1 VVQALADLWTQYY
14 LLALAA
20 VEDTTLSNVDV
31 SPLVRRQVEGELVTQ
46 LRDQVIQVDT
56 SFTDEE
62 LRARYEV
69 ELPGGRVRGRHILL
83 QYPEGATPAQEDSVR
98 ALAESLRSRILE
110 GESFEALA
118 QEYSQDAGT
127 AESGGDLGSFGK
139 GEMVP
144 PFEEAAFGL
153 EAGEISDVVE
163 TAFGLHIIR
172 VDERIVPPFEES
184 REQFRTQLRNQ
195 LVMQAESTYVAG
207 LMDGAGLEVDEEQL
221 ESVKQLASEP
231 GVQLSSRAQTRPL
244 VHYNE
249 GSYTLGEFRTWLLTS
264 PPNIPPQI
272 AGASDEQ
279 LRNLLRSLTQ
289 SELLVAEARREGL
302 EVPEARQDSI
312 ADGLVSGMK
321 GIARELGFFEL
332 EVQEG
337 ESPRSAAARAV
348 QDILVQVVQEGREVY
363 PLQTVAF
370 ALKEQFGAR
379 IFQPGVER
387 TVSRVEELR
396 AESPPTPAP
405 PTRPSA
411 LPDTAVPDTSAPDTS
426 GSSG

>member
-1 VVQALADLWTQYY
+1 MVRRPHQTLAAVLLALALGACEGGGGPSSEGVLARAGGHELQAATAAEILAPQPQLPAQPQVVQALADLWTQYY

-31 SPLVRRQVEGELVTQ
+31 SPLVRRQVEGELVAQ
-46 LRDQVIQVDT
+46 LRGQVIQVDT
-56 SFTDEE
+56 SFTEEE

-83 QYPEGATPAQEDSVR
+83 LYPEGATPAQEDSVR

-207 LMDGAGLEVDEEQL
+207 LMEADGLEVDEEQL
-221 ESVKQLASEP
+221 ESVKQLTSEP
-231 GVQLSSRAQTRPL
+231 GAQISSRAR
-244 VHYNE
+244 N
-249 GSYTLGEFRTWLLTS
+249 
-264 PPNIPPQI
+264 
-272 AGASDEQ
+272 
-279 LRNLLRSLTQ
+279 RNLVR
-289 SELLVAEARREGL
+289 
-302 EVPEARQDSI
+302 
-312 ADGLVSGMK
+312 
-321 GIARELGFFEL
+321 
-332 EVQEG
+332 
-337 ESPRSAAARAV
+337 
-348 QDILVQVVQEGREVY
+348 
-363 PLQTVAF
+363 
-370 ALKEQFGAR
+370 
-379 IFQPGVER
+379 
-387 TVSRVEELR
+387 
-396 AESPPTPAP
+396 
-405 PTRPSA
+405 
-411 LPDTAVPDTSAPDTS
+411 
-426 GSSG
+426 